1 MLFYGSPFILQF
13 FYVSSAVVYRQ
24 VFLNVFLW
32 NSPFFII
39 LLVTTYIR
47 SENDHNEC

>member
-24 VFLNVFLW
+24 VFECISMEFPVFYHPVS
-32 NSPFFII
+32 NNIYPF
-39 LLVTTYIR
+39 
-47 SENDHNEC
+47 